1 METTVGARDHLGRL
15 GAVQVKKT
23 VRLAEAGCCLELEEL
38 VQEPGAVVLWA
49 QKLRELGR
57 QWALILVEAEA
68 LAVVT
73 LVLSVMVWQPAAQQ
87 KELVQL
93 MSCQAGRRVPHVQF

>member
-1 METTVGARDHLGRL
+1 M
-15 GAVQVKKT
+15 KKT

-38 VQEPGAVVLWA
+38 VQEPGAAVLWA

-57 QWALILVEAEA
+57 QRALILVEAEA
-68 LAVVT
+68 LAAVT
-73 LVLSVMVWQPAAQQ
+73 LVLPVLVRRQA
-87 KELVQL
+87 VQL

>member
-1 METTVGARDHLGRL
+1 M
-15 GAVQVKKT
+15 VQVKKT

-38 VQEPGAVVLWA
+38 VQEPGVAVLWA

-93 MSCQAGRRVPHVQF
+93 MSCQAGHRAPHVQF